1 MCAVVGGYRGGE
13 AENKG
18 RVTHSAFARPTV
30 TVFWIFP
37 LLGRNIENEPVI
49 NADITAHS
57 VRRPYRC
64 PSTRHWDRNQ
74 EELEMDALK
83 RFSFATVAVLLAAG
97 VAPLLAQET
106 RDTRPQPQRPV
117 IESSDG
123 GSSATEREPAPR
135 LPKPTDGVRCLVKQ
149 GHGGPELLAVNGTG
163 KVIPSGTL
171 VTLYLQPG
179 NIQKLF
185 KLETDWQPGQS
196 IGIPVKLAD
205 LPEGADCAVKLA
217 DGAPEQQPV
226 ANDPGTPSGGGEDEP
241 DYSSEQLP
249 GHRDPSIVDEVSC
262 TVFGSAQPGY
272 NYLVF
277 TNTGTSTLPAGTKV
291 AINMPDGSVY
301 TYEVGAPYVPGGDWG
316 IDGLFPDGIPEGW
329 TCTFE
334 LILPEPNP

>member
-1 MCAVVGGYRGGE
+1 
-13 AENKG
+13 
-18 RVTHSAFARPTV
+18 
-30 TVFWIFP
+30 
-37 LLGRNIENEPVI
+37 
-49 NADITAHS
+49 
-57 VRRPYRC
+57 
-64 PSTRHWDRNQ
+64 
-74 EELEMDALK
+74 MDAFK
-83 RFSFATVAVLLAAG
+83 RFSIAALATILVAGAAPAFA
-97 VAPLLAQET
+97 QDT
-106 RDTRPQPQRPV
+106 RDTRPQQGRPI
-117 IESSDG
+117 IEQGDEGG
-123 GSSATEREPAPR
+123 GSVEPEQKQR
-135 LPKPTDGVRCLVKQ
+135 LPKSTEGVRCLVKE
-149 GHGGPELLAVNGTG
+149 GHGGPEILAVNGTG
-163 KVIPSGTL
+163 KVIPAGTV

-217 DGAPEQQPV
+217 DAAEQQPV
-226 ANDPGTPSGGGEDEP
+226 ADEPNTPNGGEDEP

-249 GHRDPSIVDEVSC
+249 GHRDPAIVDEVSC
-262 TVFGSAQPGY
+262 TVFGSAEPGY

-277 TNTGTSTLPAGTKV
+277 ANTGTSTLPAGTKV

-334 LILPEPNP
+334 LILPDPNP